1 MAELLRLNRY
11 LAMAGVASRRQCDA
25 LIRQGRVVVNG
36 EVVTELG
43 TRVVPDQDEV
53 TLDGRSVACPDEV
66 WTLVLN
72 KPRNVLVA
80 ARDTRGR
87 ATVMDLLG
95 DAPGRV
101 FPVGRL
107 DYRSEGLLLFTNDGD
122 LAYRLAHPRYKVEKV
137 YDVEVDGRVAP
148 GVADSLRRGVLLDD
162 GPTQPARVR
171 VLAKGQGRTRL
182 AIALREGRKRQV
194 RRMLGLFG
202 LEVVRLVRV
211 QFGSL
216 ELGELEPGTWRMLEP
231 AEVAA
236 LREAAGLGAP
246 APEEDGA

>member
-1 MAELLRLNRY
+1 
-11 LAMAGVASRRQCDA
+11 
-25 LIRQGRVVVNG
+25 
-36 EVVTELG
+36 
-43 TRVVPDQDEV
+43 
-53 TLDGRSVACPDEV
+53 
-66 WTLVLN
+66 
-72 KPRNVLVA
+72 
-80 ARDTRGR
+80 
-87 ATVMDLLG
+87 MDLLG
-95 DAPGRV
+95 EVPGRV

-148 GVADSLRRGVLLDD
+148 AVTDSLRRGVLLDD

-171 VLAKGQGRTRL
+171 VVAKGQGRTRL
-182 AIALREGRKRQV
+182 EIALREGRKRQV

-211 QFGSL
+211 RFGSL
-216 ELGELEPGTWRMLEP
+216 ELGELASGAWRMLEP

-236 LREAAGLGAP
+236 LREAAGLAAP
-246 APEEDGA
+246 GPEEDGA